1 MMGDLYMA
9 LAKILILMFSLVV
22 VYILLIQKD
31 EEFYFQNIINLV
43 IPLLVL
49 FNLYLVNFNGK

>member
-31 EEFYFQNIINLV
+31 EDFYFHNIINLV

-49 FNLYLVNFNGK
+49 FILYLVNFDGK

>member
-1 MMGDLYMA
+1 MMGDLYMT

-31 EEFYFQNIINLV
+31 EDFYFHNIINLV

-49 FNLYLVNFNGK
+49 FILYLVNFDGK